1 MTEKLRG
8 IFIDTYGSRRP
19 QVRVLPDDSLTAFY
33 TLLDCSFIDTAVAVI
48 DGVQYDVIFDDEGR
62 GRVCYDPEEG
72 PAPSVYVDDTPVI
85 FGPCFICKGSEETGE
100 QVSLTPEECDAVL
113 SRIVVKRYRAGPVD
127 THGAVLILK
136 K

>member
-8 IFIDTYGSRRP
+8 VFIDTYGNRKA

-33 TLLDCSFIDTAVAVI
+33 TLLDCTFIDTAVAVI
-48 DGVQYDVIFDDEGR
+48 DGVQFDVIFDDEGR
-62 GRVCYDPEEG
+62 DRRYSDPEAA
-72 PAPSVYVDDTPVI
+72 PAPSVFVDDTPVI
-85 FGPCFICKGSEETGE
+85 FGPCFICRASEETGE

-113 SRIVVKRYRAGPVD
+113 GRVVHKHYRAAPVD
-127 THGAVLILK
+127 TDVDVLILK